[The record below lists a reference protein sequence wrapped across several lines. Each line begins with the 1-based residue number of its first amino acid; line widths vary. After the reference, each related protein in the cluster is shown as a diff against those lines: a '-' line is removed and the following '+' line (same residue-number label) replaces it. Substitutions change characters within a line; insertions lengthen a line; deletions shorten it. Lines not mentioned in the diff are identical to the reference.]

1 MCIVFSGQSE
11 HFKNQKSVLPPGS
24 KKGPEEYKKPHF
36 CMAGMYD
43 IHTQKYESGFLKIKN
58 IEDVV

>member
-1 MCIVFSGQSE
+1 MYFQGNLNILKTKKVYYPQGVQ
-11 HFKNQKSVLPPGS
+11 
-24 KKGPEEYKKPHF
+24 KGPEEYKKPHL